1 MEAASPRE
9 GTDLPLTTV
18 VLVLEQW
25 REGYNQ
31 SR

>member
-9 GTDLPLTTV
+9 GTPTTV